1 MGETMREHSP
11 IEILPFRAQR
21 WADETFPGHTIA
33 DVYDKVCEEDNE
45 LQDAW
50 IEAMSSTVD
59 DGQWKSNIEKEA
71 ADGIILRMR
80 LISKLGGHPW
90 EVVLA
95 KFAEVEAR
103 PKEYWEGKK

>member
-1 MGETMREHSP
+1 MSDEQAQELML
-11 IEILPFRAQR
+11 LPDRAQA
-21 WADETFPGHTIA
+21 WADATFPGHDLEDI
-33 DVYDKVCEEDNE
+33 VVKIREEDAE
-45 LQDAW
+45 LQEAVAFGGDEDA
-50 IEAMSSTVD
+50 M
-59 DGQWKSNIEKEA
+59 NEA